1 MEVKN
6 YVGVIIEE
14 SLENTDVLDNI
25 EILSTDISPVTE
37 ANATPWLKV
46 WTLHTVE
53 IKVHNV
59 DMVAELLSKSLDTK
73 GHWYADFRNTEYHYV
88 IFRDKVFKINR
99 SDSAQY
105 AQVKEY
111 GISKGI
117 PDYQLDFC

>member
-1 MEVKN
+1 MDENN

-14 SLENTDVLDNI
+14 SLENTDVLDKI
-25 EILSTDISPVTE
+25 KILSTDISPVTE
-37 ANATPWLKV
+37 ANATPWLEV

-53 IKVHNV
+53 IAENSV
-59 DMVAELLSKSLDTK
+59 DTTAELLAKSLDTK
-73 GHWYADFRNTEYHYV
+73 GHWYADFRNEEYHYI
-88 IFRDKVFKINR
+88 IFRDKIFRVNR